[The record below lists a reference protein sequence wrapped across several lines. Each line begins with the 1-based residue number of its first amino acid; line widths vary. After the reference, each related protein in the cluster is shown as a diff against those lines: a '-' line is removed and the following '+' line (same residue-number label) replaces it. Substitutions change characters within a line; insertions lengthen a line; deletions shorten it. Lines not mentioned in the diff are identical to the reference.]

1 MTAVETS
8 RIALIRFTAPDG
20 TLCVGSGLLINDQA
34 ILTAD
39 HVADGSE
46 HRVDIRGR
54 SHDVSH
60 VLRSGSSTIDLAIL
74 HLKDA
79 ITGVS
84 PLTCARV
91 DQDGVGQIPRCA
103 AVGFPRWKRD
113 GQKRRSA
120 QVDGTIPTG
129 EGLESTSGRGLKLGF
144 LTLVGNRKPARV
156 IQKGPITEAGTT
168 TPWGGMSG
176 AVVIAEGRL
185 VIGVV
190 RSVNL
195 AADGQSL
202 TVTPL
207 TAIDD
212 LPDHRNREE
221 FWAALGVHSRD
232 ELLQLPVQG
241 QQRSPVQLRDY
252 EYDIY
257 VSYWPKSFIDPWIRN
272 RFIKPFRS
280 ILLEELGRQPS
291 IFIADDTQ
299 KDNEAVTRSR
309 VLLAVLSKQY
319 FYHDRCR
326 VAFESMLRREAEE
339 GFSTAGNPM
348 RLVHT
353 IIAHDFLSDE
363 VVPSEYRGKFYP
375 INFKDWAYDFEI
387 QEWQIYKSFND
398 AVSSLASDIAAA
410 VIQAPGW
417 RSEFPI
423 ETPVM
428 VNPPI
433 QRRPT
438 F

>member
-1 MTAVETS
+1 MGTVETS
-8 RIALIRFTAPDG
+8 RIALIRFAAPDG
-20 TLCVGSGLLINDQA
+20 TLCVGSGLLINDQV

-39 HVADGSE
+39 HVADGSG

-60 VLRSGSSTIDLAIL
+60 VFRSGSSTVDLAVL
-74 HLKDA
+74 RLKEA
-79 ITGVS
+79 IAGVT
-84 PLTCARV
+84 PLRCARV
-91 DQDGVGQIPRCA
+91 DQDRVGQIASCA

-113 GQKRRSA
+113 GEKRRSA
-120 QVDGTIPTG
+120 QVDGTIPNG
-129 EGLESTSGRGLKLGF
+129 EGLEPTPDQGLKLGF
-144 LTLVGNRKPARV
+144 LTLVGNRKPSRA
-156 IQKGPITEAGTT
+156 IKQGPITEAGTT

-176 AVVIAEGRL
+176 AVVIAEGSL

-212 LPDHRNREE
+212 LPDDRRRKE
-221 FWAALGVHSRD
+221 FWAALGVNSPD
-232 ELLQLPVQG
+232 ELVQLPAQK
-241 QQRSPVQLRDY
+241 QQRLPAQAQDY

-257 VSYWPKSFIDPWIRN
+257 VSYWPKSFLNPWIRN
-272 RFIKPFRS
+272 RFIKPFRN

-299 KDNEAVTRSR
+299 NDNEAITRSR

-319 FYHDRCR
+319 FYYDRCR

-339 GFSTAGNPM
+339 GFSTADKPM
-348 RLVHT
+348 RLVHA
-353 IIAHDFLSDE
+353 IVAHDFLSDE
-363 VVPSEYRGKFYP
+363 VVPAECRGKFHP

-387 QEWQIYKSFND
+387 QDWQIYKSFND

-410 VIQAPGW
+410 VIQAPVW
-417 RSEFPI
+417 RSEFPL
-423 ETPVM
+423 ETPTM